1 MQLLIF
7 MCCIYPQ
14 MYAHDEFG
22 SWKGGV
28 KVPFT
33 TSTYLAPG
41 EGSV

>member
-1 MQLLIF
+1 
-7 MCCIYPQ
+7 

-41 EGSV
+41 EGSVQEFKCAFL